1 MKGGDAI
8 VKVKR
13 LSYLTICLA
22 LLILNTIGSFMGTS
36 DSQAAI
42 LITTKQVLNI
52 SENSPVEYQV
62 ICREDTYDKVIYKK
76 LGILQFPDGTVI
88 KDFIR
93 LEQVPSCP

>member
-1 MKGGDAI
+1 MTGGDAI

-42 LITTKQVLNI
+42 IITTKQVVDVNAVPI
-52 SENSPVEYQV
+52 WYEQ

-76 LGILQFPDGTVI
+76 LGILQFPDGTII
-88 KDFIR
+88 KDFIKI
-93 LEQVPSCP
+93 ETIPSCP